1 MAGGCWALALAA
13 MRNDGEP
20 KPAYPMQ
27 CRSWSIIMMMEWLDA
42 FRVHAVGLPS
52 LAKFAI
58 VMAIIAGAPAL
69 DRASAS
75 EGHRKSGSPSI
86 RGN

>member
-1 MAGGCWALALAA
+1 
-13 MRNDGEP
+13 
-20 KPAYPMQ
+20 
-27 CRSWSIIMMMEWLDA
+27 MMMEWLDA